1 MIKYKLMKQIVKDHA
16 FYQAPQIIEVV
27 INTEGL
33 LCGSFS
39 GGQTDDLQKED
50 LGDIW
55 C

>member
-1 MIKYKLMKQIVKDHA
+1 MIKHTLMKQIVKDNA

-39 GGQTDDLQKED
+39 GGQTDDLQKDD